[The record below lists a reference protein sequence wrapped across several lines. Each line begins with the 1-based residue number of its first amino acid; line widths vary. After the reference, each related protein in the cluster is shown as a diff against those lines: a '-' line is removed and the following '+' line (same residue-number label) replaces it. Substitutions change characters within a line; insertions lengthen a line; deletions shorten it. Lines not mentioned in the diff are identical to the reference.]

1 MPGNST
7 PLLELRSISKS
18 FGGVSAVSDVSLTV
32 PTGQIC
38 GLIGPNGAGKST
50 LLGLIAGSVL
60 PSGGQIVY
68 RGQDVTKRPMYRRAR
83 LGIGRTFQLAHTF
96 ESMSV
101 AENIMIGAD
110 DHKRLNLF
118 EALTGI
124 RRATAND
131 TAELEA
137 VMDLVGVRELAD
149 LPASRLTFGQLRMVA
164 TGRAIAAKPDLL
176 LLDEP
181 AAGLSGKDIDA
192 LAAAIRVV
200 RAKGTTVVIVEH
212 NMDVIMQLC
221 DHIAVLHLGRKIGEG
236 RPEEVRQSEQVLEAY
251 LGT

>member
-1 MPGNST
+1 MPSDSK
-7 PLLELRSISKS
+7 PILELRSVTKT
-18 FGGVSAVSDVSLTV
+18 FGGISAVSDISLKV
-32 PTGQIC
+32 QEGQIC

-60 PSGGQIVY
+60 PSGGQVIY
-68 RGQDVTKRPMYRRAR
+68 RGQDITHLPMYRRAR
-83 LGIGRTFQLAHTF
+83 IGISRTFQLAHTF

-101 AENIMIGAD
+101 AENIMIGID
-110 DHKRLNLF
+110 DHKRLNVV

-124 RRATAND
+124 HPSASSAAKLD
-131 TAELEA
+131 A
-137 VMDLVGVRELAD
+137 VMDLVGVRQLAD

-164 TGRAIAAKPDLL
+164 TGRAIAAKPNLL

-181 AAGLSGKDIDA
+181 AAGLSGKDMDA
-192 LAAAIRVV
+192 MTAAIRNV
-200 RAKGTTVVIVEH
+200 RSNGTTVVIVEH

-221 DHIAVLHLGRKIGEG
+221 EHIVVVHLGRKIGEG
-236 RPEEVRQSEQVLEAY
+236 RPEDVRQSEQVLEAY